1 MNYPIST
8 VLVASAVFLAMLTTL
23 AFKPKIVRRV
33 TGTATALS
41 GIFGLVIYGL
51 GFGANAAT
59 PEEMLIAAF
68 KTISY
73 TVSMYGGKEDFSA
86 LMNAASWFRESPA
99 LQTVYWAVHLIAM
112 YATASALISSLGKK
126 LVREI
131 RQAVL
136 PFKKVCL
143 IYGDTAKTLKYAEKI
158 SRDESIQLVFTD
170 SEGKTPVENDLRENT
185 VILPSSDITADGKW
199 LKKMRIGKGKR
210 SINIISL
217 CDKDTAT
224 LKFVK
229 DVLEAFKAQNIGAKH
244 LKMSA
249 LCESP
254 FNFAFVSQQKD
265 GHGHY
270 YQADFFTLADLA
282 AGKLMTM
289 APPYRTMSFD
299 KATCSADGDF
309 RALIIGFGET
319 GQTVL
324 RYLVRNSQ
332 FLGSSFSALV
342 IDKENGTAGGMFK
355 TLYRQM
361 IDTYHITFEDM
372 DANSSEFSEMLEE
385 EAHNLKYIVVCT
397 GSDETNGELIRQIRS
412 FKRVHP
418 EKIGDNAVMAAL
430 TKEKVTVYTDSI
442 HTTGET
448 SKPAVDMEE
457 IISGSNDLAA
467 RAYSDSAYRSMA
479 EKDGKA
485 DSAGIDVETEE
496 RDYWYR
502 KDPVDRESTRASAG
516 FLPAL
521 FASAGLAPDSYKGK
535 EGRDRLLDE
544 LNSDRARLE
553 RLASLEHL
561 RWNAFEYSMG
571 VTPLGEQE
579 YLEGIKEADGL
590 ADEAIALYE
599 QAASGAETAAE
610 ANRAFDRAK
619 ERFATVRKNIPSYG
633 VGGKHVCITSF
644 DELARLWEEYRPLA
658 EKYNRL
664 IGMYNEANSGK
675 KPPQAETS
683 LTDFIQQDVKNVYHM
698 ADLIGKA

>member
-33 TGTATALS
+33 TGTATTLS

-51 GFGANAAT
+51 GFGENAST

-73 TVSMYGGKEDFSA
+73 TVGMFGGKEDFSA
-86 LMNAASWFRESPA
+86 LMNAASWFRESST

-131 RQAVL
+131 RQAIL
-136 PFKKVCL
+136 PLKKVCL
-143 IYGDTAKTLKYAEKI
+143 IYGDTTKTLKYAEKL

-170 SEGKTPVENDLRENT
+170 SEGKTPSENDLSENT
-185 VILPSSDITADGKW
+185 IVLPSSQITADGKW

-210 SINIISL
+210 RIDIISL
-217 CDKDTAT
+217 CDKDTVT

-229 DVLEAFKAQNIGAKH
+229 DVLEAFKAQNIGAAH
-244 LKMSA
+244 LKMSV

-265 GHGHY
+265 EAGHY
-270 YQADFFTLADLA
+270 YQADFFTSADLA
-282 AGKLMTM
+282 AGKLMTL
-289 APPYRTMSFD
+289 APPYKTMSFD
-299 KATCSADGDF
+299 KDTCTANGDF

-324 RYLVRNSQ
+324 RYLIRNSQ
-332 FLGSSFSALV
+332 FLGSRFSALV
-342 IDKENGTAGGMFK
+342 VDRENGTAGGMFK

-361 IDTYHITFEDM
+361 IDTYNITFEDM
-372 DANSSEFSEMLEE
+372 DANSSDFSEMLEE
-385 EAHNLKYIVVCT
+385 EAHSLNYIVVCT

-418 EKIGDNAVMAAL
+418 EKIGDNAVMASL
-430 TKEKVTVYTDSI
+430 TREKVTVFTDSRNS
-442 HTTGET
+442 TGEI
-448 SKPAVDMEE
+448 SKNAMDLEE
-457 IISGSNDLAA
+457 IINGSSDLTA
-467 RAYSDSAYRSMA
+467 RAYSDSSYRSMA
-479 EKDGKA
+479 ERNGTSAKA
-485 DSAGIDVETEE
+485 DAEIEAEE
-496 RDYWYR
+496 RDYWYK

-521 FASAGLAPDSYKGK
+521 FASAGIEAEAYKGK
-535 EGRDRLLDE
+535 EGRNRLLEE

-553 RLASLEHL
+553 KLASLEHL

-571 VTPLGEQE
+571 VTPLSEQE
-579 YLEGIKEADGL
+579 YLEGIKEADRL

-599 QAASGAETAAE
+599 QASSAEETADE
-610 ANRAFDRAK
+610 ANSAFERARA
-619 ERFATVRKNIPSYG
+619 RFATVRKNIPSYG
-633 VGGKHVCITSF
+633 VGGKHVCLTAF
-644 DELARLWEEYRPLA
+644 DDLGRLWEKYRPLV

-664 IGMYNEANSGK
+664 IGMYNTANEGR
-675 KPPQAETS
+675 KPPLAETS
-683 LTDFIQQDVKNVYHM
+683 LTDFVQQDIKNVYHM
-698 ADLIGKA
+698 ADIISQE